1 MNVISPQ
8 QAYYIK
14 LGTGGDREAEC
25 IESEHPAIWVGFR
38 DIPHEL
44 YVAGRWER
52 IRELLAQIHN
62 WPVGM
67 ITTKVNQLQTFYEA
81 GEDVLWITFYK
92 EHLWWCFAGRE
103 VTILPDGSRTRPA
116 LGGWKSIDIHGHP
129 LEASRLSGSLLSL
142 QGYRGALCRVREL
155 DYLVRKINGEESPEM
170 AAAQKA
176 RNELQQALEAIISQ
190 LHWKDFELLVDLIF
204 RQAGWQ
210 RVSQLGKTQKTL
222 DLDLYTPITN
232 ERFLVQVKS
241 RADETAFFEFI
252 DHTVGM
258 EDYTRYYLIVH
269 TPANNLIH
277 ELETVTH
284 RLWLPGDIARLVF
297 QYGLVDWVM
306 GKAR

>member
-1 MNVISPQ
+1 MNIISPR

-14 LGTGGDREAEC
+14 LGAGGDRETES
-25 IESEHPAIWVGFR
+25 IETEHPTIWVGYR

-52 IRELLAQIHN
+52 IRELLAQIHG
-62 WPVGM
+62 WPANM
-67 ITTKVNQLQTFYEA
+67 ITIKVNQLQAFYEA

-103 VTILPDGSRTRPA
+103 VTILSDGSRTRPA
-116 LGGWKSIDIHGHP
+116 LDGWKSTDIHGHP

-142 QGYRGALCRVREL
+142 QAYRGTLCRVREL
-155 DYLVRKINGEESPEM
+155 DYLVRKINDEEAPEM
-170 AAAQKA
+170 AAAQKF
-176 RNELQQALEAIISQ
+176 RDELQRALEAIISQ
-190 LHWKDFELLVDLIF
+190 LHWNDFELLVDLIF

-210 RVSQLGKTQKTL
+210 RVSQLGKTQKTF
-222 DLDLYTPITN
+222 DLDLYSPITN

-241 RADETAFFEFI
+241 QANETDFNEFI
-252 DHTVGM
+252 VHTAGM
-258 EDYTRYYLIVH
+258 EEYTRFYLIVH
-269 TPANNLIH
+269 TPANNLIQG
-277 ELETVTH
+277 LESDTH